1 MWGYGSGSF
10 QTEYHRIHP
19 GSAQSL
25 SASHTIAVTIAAEQ
39 GLIGELAYLALVIAA
54 GFTLVRG
61 ARADP
66 PRAAIAA
73 AFLALVFHTLL
84 YADFLEDPEMWTLL
98 GIGTA
103 LAYAARRA
111 RADQTVSSA
120 NDRPSIAATAPG
132 TVA

>member
-1 MWGYGSGSF
+1 M
-10 QTEYHRIHP
+10 
-19 GSAQSL
+19 
-25 SASHTIAVTIAAEQ
+25 TIAAEQ

-54 GFTLVRG
+54 AVVLVKG
-61 ARADP
+61 ARTDP

-84 YADFLEDPEMWTLL
+84 YADFLEDPVTWTLL

-103 LAYAARRA
+103 LAYASRGSAA
-111 RADQTVSSA
+111 AQTVSSA